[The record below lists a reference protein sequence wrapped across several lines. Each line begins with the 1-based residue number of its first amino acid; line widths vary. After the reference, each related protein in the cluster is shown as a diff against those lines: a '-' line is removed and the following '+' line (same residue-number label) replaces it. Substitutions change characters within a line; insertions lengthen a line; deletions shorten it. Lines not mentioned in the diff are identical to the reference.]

1 MALFPRRAA
10 LPDAVRAALDLAPRE
25 RVLAST
31 PLADGW
37 AVATTHGLRVVPT
50 DGEAPELRRPWVD
63 VSGGRLEADDA
74 VLQVTWVDGSPA
86 ARLQLA
92 DTGSMEFPRVFRQC
106 VDSSLVHY
114 ETVQLSRGRSVRV
127 ALRRDPA
134 DGMLTQVIGTGDV
147 DLDDPATAAAVDAA
161 ELRVRDAAG
170 LL

>member
-10 LPDAVRAALDLAPRE
+10 LPDAVRSTLELLPRE
-25 RVLAST
+25 RVLASAQLT
-31 PLADGW
+31 DGW
-37 AVATTHGLRVVPT
+37 AVATTHRLHVLPAE
-50 DGEAPELRRPWVD
+50 DGATPVRRPWVD
-63 VSGGRLEADDA
+63 VSAGRLEADDA
-74 VLQVTWVDGSPA
+74 VLKVSWVDGGPD

-92 DTGSMEFPRVFRQC
+92 DDRSMEFPRVFRQC

-114 ETVQLSRGRSVRV
+114 ETVPLDRGRSVRV
-127 ALRRDPA
+127 ALRRDPV